1 MPRSPFMPPAGP
13 EAPAAP
19 KVEEDAQLQ
28 FCGIFGDGASKLF
41 CVYNV
46 SKNRSAWLMVE
57 FEVGPDELVIE
68 AYDATENTV
77 RVRQAGRTVVLALQV
92 TKLAGGGAR
101 PVMAANLSNRSG
113 NSWVNTVKT
122 NPTPAR

>member
-1 MPRSPFMPPAGP
+1 
-13 EAPAAP
+13 
-19 KVEEDAQLQ
+19 
-28 FCGIFGDGASKLF
+28 
-41 CVYNV
+41 
-46 SKNRSAWLMVE
+46 MVE